1 MPFEFIDLNSTPVA
15 AVNCDIPKAIE
26 ALKIS
31 KQL

>member
-1 MPFEFIDLNSTPVA
+1 MPLKFIDLNSTPVA
-15 AVNCDIPKAIE
+15 TVNCDIRKAME